1 MPTFSEQPSLVEL
14 NLILIQFDMNS
25 PELKAGL
32 IKVLDKQSPTLRKLD
47 LSGNLIK
54 DDLVNA
60 LAYASNLRLT

>member
-1 MPTFSEQPSLVEL
+1 MQK
-14 NLILIQFDMNS
+14 NILIIGYGDIA
-25 PELKAGL
+25 KRL

-60 LAYASNLRLT
+60 LAYTSNLRLT